1 MATIDP
7 LTGLP
12 SSNTQLP
19 NGTVV
24 PSPTI
29 DATKLGTTNAIVVP
43 PPTTIPVS
51 TYTTPVIDTSSY
63 LQSLADAQAAQ
74 QEYQNKL
81 SLAQST
87 ATDLSQ
93 AQSALGMKGQDTAN
107 AYDVTGANAAVA
119 RIRQLNAQAV
129 GLQNEAQAIPIQNA
143 QNYQGTAGTQSG
155 VQSVNH
161 DQLSQ
166 NALKALSLGQQAA
179 LAQADY
185 ATAKDKADQI
195 VNMKYAQLEA
205 DIVSRKT
212 QLESLNQYVL
222 TPAQEKAKN
231 AQVATIKKQEEIIA
245 EKKANDKAIA
255 DLMINAAQVAPPD
268 VLSRAKA
275 IQDKGGSPTQV
286 AMALGQYGKDY
297 LANEKLK
304 LDMQKVKADIAKTN
318 LESSKIRGEINAQN
332 INNPPIPGA
341 GSNAEAWL
349 AQYNSGALSLEDI
362 YTKIG
367 STKEAGVL
375 KNQVAQL
382 VAAQGGKRVYGKDD
396 ASIQAINSQI
406 KNIDDLLNGDVGTIV
421 GLVQGGL
428 GILPDKANIYKQDAL
443 AIAKNLISNQTL
455 QALADAKSKGVTFGA
470 LSEAELK
477 AVADSASRIS
487 AKIKTDDKGNITGFT
502 GSEEQFKK
510 DLQAVKEGLQKSI
523 INKTKSVGTS
533 FVSTGNPVADSFIQK
548 SMGVLQSANTS
559 TPATMGGF
567 IDNQK

>member
-12 SSNTQLP
+12 TSNTPQAISASSLAP
-19 NGTVV
+19 QT
-24 PSPTI
+24 P
-29 DATKLGTTNAIVVP
+29 IVVP
-43 PPTTIPVS
+43 PTPQNTTD
-51 TYTTPVIDTSSY
+51 YTGIQTGVTSQIANEY
-63 LQSLADAQAAQ
+63 QSLQKQLDQAQAQQNQAGQSQLDIMGLLGGKTADLQTAQ
-74 QEYQNKL
+74 EQTGVNTE
-81 SLAQST
+81 
-87 ATDLSQ
+87 
-93 AQSALGMKGQDTAN
+93 TAN
-107 AYDVTGANAAVA
+107 LTKYAEQLAN
-119 RIRQLNAQAV
+119 LNAQASS
-129 GLQNEAQAIPIQNA
+129 LQREAQAIPIQS
-143 QNYQGTAGTQSG
+143 QLNYQGTAGTQSG
-155 VQSVNH
+155 VQSVNR
-161 DQLSQ
+161 DLLSQ
-166 NALKALSLGQQAA
+166 NALKALSIGQQADIA
-179 LAQADY
+179 AAAATGSQLRLQA
-185 ATAKDKADQI
+185 AKDKAQQI
-195 VNMKYAQLEA
+195 VDLKYKPLEDQLA
-205 DIVSRKT
+205 
-212 QLESLNQYVL
+212 
-222 TPAQEKAKN
+222 
-231 AQVATIKKQEEIIA
+231 IKKQQYELNKDVLSQIDKKRTEALNLSIQKETEALA
-245 EKKANDKAIA
+245 EKKANDKEVSKLIVEAS
-255 DLMINAAQVAPPD
+255 QFAPSD
-268 VLSRAKA
+268 ILARARS
-275 IQDKGGSPTQV
+275 IQEQGGSATQV

-304 LDMQKVKADIAKTN
+304 LDMQKVKQSMVTETLQQQK
-318 LESSKIRGEINAQN
+318 LRGEINAQN
-332 INNPPIPGA
+332 PTTITGA

-406 KNIDDLLNGDVGTIV
+406 KNIDDLLKGDVGTIV

-443 AIAKNLISNQTL
+443 AVAKNLISNQTL

-502 GSEEQFKK
+502 GSESQFKK

-523 INKTKSVGTS
+523 INKTQSTS
-533 FVSTGNPVADSFIQK
+533 FVSTGNPVADSFVQK

-559 TPATMGGF
+559 SPATMGGF